1 MRTTRPLRRALLAV
15 VVAAATVAAGP
26 AAWAQDGTLPFTVD
40 TARLADDR
48 HTVVVRGT
56 YSCPELD
63 LTVPGGG
70 GTIDLTVNQGDA
82 FGIGFATIDTCDGTT
97 RTWRARVT
105 SATGRFRR
113 GPAQALASGLV
124 TGTDAAGQTV
134 TLQVAVLSPGQ
145 PVTITRR

>member
-1 MRTTRPLRRALLAV
+1 MGTRTRSLRRALVA
-15 VVAAATVAAGP
+15 VVAAAAVVAGP
-26 AAWAQDGTLPFTVD
+26 AASAQDGTLPFTFD
-40 TARLADDR
+40 TARLANDR

-56 YSCPELD
+56 YTCPKLD
-63 LTVPGGG
+63 LPIGGG

-82 FGIGFATIDTCDGTT
+82 FGVGFVTIDTCDGTT

-124 TGTDAAGQTV
+124 TGEDAAGQKV
-134 TLQVAVLSPGQ
+134 TLQVAILSPGQ
-145 PVTITRR
+145 PITITRR